1 MDCDDTEYYLLVFL
15 VNRKGDGKVVEDLK
29 HIGYIHAVSTCYFH
43 SINTKYKRCPIL
55 KILTH
60 GKASTYKSSL
70 YLPYLPKVGRYSI
83 QIPCTRPSNYNTSL

>member
-43 SINTKYKRCPIL
+43 SINT
-55 KILTH
+55 
-60 GKASTYKSSL
+60 
-70 YLPYLPKVGRYSI
+70 
-83 QIPCTRPSNYNTSL
+83 